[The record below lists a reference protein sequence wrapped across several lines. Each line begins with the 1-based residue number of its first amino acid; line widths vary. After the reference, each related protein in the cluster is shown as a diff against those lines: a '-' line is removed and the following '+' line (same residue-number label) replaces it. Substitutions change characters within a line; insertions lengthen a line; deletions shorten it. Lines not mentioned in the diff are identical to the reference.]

1 MTKELQAA
9 YEVKRQGFLTGFLQ
23 SPANFEPA
31 LAYAHQKRLAPYFHE
46 HGMKETHGGDPFDA
60 VYAVDNS
67 FIDSLMAYVDQ
78 NWRAG
83 TLANVE
89 FYNLE
94 SLFGGM
100 GSRIAILH
108 TLEYARIAGRYSD
121 PLYDAVTSNAPIE
134 CQTIDATFA
143 PSDVRFS

>member
-1 MTKELQAA
+1 MTLELQAI
-9 YEVKRQGFLTGFLQ
+9 YEVKRQGFLIGFLQ
-23 SPANFEPA
+23 NPSNFDPS
-31 LAYAHQKRLAPYFHE
+31 LAFAYQNRLAPYFHE
-46 HGMKETHGGDPFDA
+46 HGMKDAHGDDPFDT
-60 VYAVDNS
+60 VYAVKNS
-67 FIDSLMAYVDQ
+67 FIDKLLTYVDH

-94 SLFGGM
+94 SSFGGM

-108 TLEYARIAGRYSD
+108 TLEYARIAGRYNN

-134 CQTIDATFA
+134 CQTIDATFD
-143 PSDVRFS
+143 PRDVRFS